1 MSLSG
6 KKVVI
11 IGASSGM
18 GLATANTA
26 AEEDLADA
34 VLFLM
39 QNGFTTG
46 TVLHVDG
53 GHRLI

>member
-1 MSLSG
+1 MPEEERKTFFENLG
-6 KKVVI
+6 KQLPTRRT
-11 IGASSGM
+11 GQP
-18 GLATANTA
+18 N
-26 AEEDLADA
+26 DLADA

>member
-1 MSLSG
+1 VDLGG
-6 KKVVI
+6 KCVTPVI
-11 IGASSGM
+11 KKNPTRRVGQP
-18 GLATANTA
+18 N
-26 AEEDLADA
+26 DLADA